1 MGIGLDCQFMV
12 NGSKVVSIIP
22 ARSGSKRVPGKNK
35 YIFQDQTLVEWSIK
49 SSILCDE
56 IDVTIVSTDDDDISR
71 IIPKYNVKH
80 HSRNKELS
88 TDSASTFDLLKDIYF
103 NYLERDADIILVLQP
118 TSPLREKSL
127 INNILNKLCSN
138 KDWSSSLEL
147 YPVKNFTG
155 EIKNGFWIS
164 DYLEDTRSQEL
175 PQKYVPSGRFFAFNC
190 KNTIELN
197 EAYGNRV
204 VPFFTEEWK
213 NINIDNPTDIEKMKF
228 IYDRYTSDYSH
239 LIE

>member
-1 MGIGLDCQFMV
+1 L
-12 NGSKVVSIIP
+12 
-22 ARSGSKRVPGKNK
+22 GKN
-35 YIFQDQTLVEWSIK
+35 LIK
-49 SSILCDE
+49 NS
-56 IDVTIVSTDDDDISR
+56 
-71 IIPKYNVKH
+71 
-80 HSRNKELS
+80 
-88 TDSASTFDLLKDIYF
+88 
-103 NYLERDADIILVLQP
+103 
-118 TSPLREKSL
+118 
-127 INNILNKLCSN
+127 LNKLTPI
-138 KDWSSSLEL
+138 KHWTMGIEL
-147 YPVKNFTG
+147 FSVQNFRG
-155 EIKNGFWIS
+155 EVVDGFWIT
-164 DYLEDTRSQEL
+164 DCAEKTRSQEL